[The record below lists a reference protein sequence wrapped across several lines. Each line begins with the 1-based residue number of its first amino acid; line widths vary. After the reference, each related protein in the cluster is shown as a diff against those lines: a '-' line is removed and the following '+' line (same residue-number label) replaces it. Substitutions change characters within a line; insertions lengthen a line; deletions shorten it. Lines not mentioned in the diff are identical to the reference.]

1 MLRRL
6 RLPARRK
13 GAGVRS
19 RLDLA
24 PAAYCA
30 SAVEAMECF
39 LPGAG
44 STGFWAVLEPVFGAG
59 AFAAGGH
66 RLEHWLDTMTPEAM
80 SFFQAW
86 MRCQAEVRD
95 TDVRGPLDQEP
106 RLAGVGSQGRLQHAI
121 TVQREQVE
129 HQRLSDLIEG
139 LPHTHPARSSWLEVG
154 EFAQT
159 LITSWPS
166 ENTGVDLG
174 FDDCLCHYLG
184 GLLPSE
190 VGKVGLGI
198 PDSQLAARARRAAAD
213 GAPAP
218 PRERICD
225 GYGLQL
231 ETACLPG
238 GHINERSC
246 AIRDVVAGDL
256 PGASME
262 TRGLF
267 AHVLPQAVLDRPREG
282 MVPDIT
288 APTRVGQP
296 AAAAG
301 APPQPRRNV
310 MMDVKTLSGA
320 AELYR
325 EGPHARSTRRGAPV
339 AERARRVH
347 GDYVRRA
354 RELDHQHSR
363 QADGSPYP
371 GVREQGR
378 RHLVG
383 PVLAALR
390 AWDPVVG
397 LVVGSYQGCSEEL
410 HALAREVAE
419 ERARTEWRQMGARS
433 EHEALG
439 IFVHDV
445 HRRWGSVFWRSWARV
460 IRGRLP
466 AIGMPNAD
474 ILNHGPPPAYARGR
488 GRGQAAVGGA
498 EPWPRV
504 QPGVLR
510 ALRAAAGL

>member
-1 MLRRL
+1 
-6 RLPARRK
+6 
-13 GAGVRS
+13 
-19 RLDLA
+19 
-24 PAAYCA
+24 
-30 SAVEAMECF
+30 
-39 LPGAG
+39 
-44 STGFWAVLEPVFGAG
+44 
-59 AFAAGGH
+59 
-66 RLEHWLDTMTPEAM
+66 
-80 SFFQAW
+80 
-86 MRCQAEVRD
+86 
-95 TDVRGPLDQEP
+95 
-106 RLAGVGSQGRLQHAI
+106 
-121 TVQREQVE
+121 
-129 HQRLSDLIEG
+129 
-139 LPHTHPARSSWLEVG
+139 
-154 EFAQT
+154 
-159 LITSWPS
+159 
-166 ENTGVDLG
+166 
-174 FDDCLCHYLG
+174 
-184 GLLPSE
+184 
-190 VGKVGLGI
+190 
-198 PDSQLAARARRAAAD
+198 
-213 GAPAP
+213 
-218 PRERICD
+218 
-225 GYGLQL
+225 
-231 ETACLPG
+231 LPG

-466 AIGMPNAD
+466 AIGRPNAD
-474 ILNHGPPPAYARGR
+474 ILNHGPPPAYA
-488 GRGQAAVGGA
+488 RGQAAVGGA

-510 ALRAAAGL
+510 GLRAAAGL